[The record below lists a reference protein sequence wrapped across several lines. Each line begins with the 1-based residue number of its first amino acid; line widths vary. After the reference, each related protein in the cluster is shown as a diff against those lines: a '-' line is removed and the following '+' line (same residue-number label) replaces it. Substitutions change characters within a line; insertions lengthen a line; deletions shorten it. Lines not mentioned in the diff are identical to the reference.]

1 MADIQRSIK
10 DLWVIISGN
19 TVLKSN
25 ELVGTELTKNADQVL
40 NGILYFTEKR
50 KDPCRAPNDFHPEL
64 LTKLS
69 TLLGLDKDRS
79 YKLFCSYLVY
89 EYRGTHDDLKVTLS
103 SERNIPYILHEVWNF
118 YRTERL
124 FSLFC
129 LKHILENWQNK
140 AHPYMELFDGF
151 LESINTNE
159 VVIKKVIEQ
168 LEAVIELQAPA
179 RDTHGPYMNNALIV
193 QWVNYTLQEQ
203 CELLQIALL
212 YYKEMQPKLDD
223 IIQLLKIFQKHSF
236 GQRHLYRHLLNEAH
250 SSILDL
256 ISHLECFVLVES
268 FDLDWLHRCHL
279 ESMGKKCHFS
289 QALDRSMSCLGV
301 QGAHGPLLLAWLL
314 VRSWALPNI
323 PSGNLGQAAL
333 RSNAFGYLHAALS
346 HPAFVGNGVSLTL
359 LLCTCQKCLCPVVTR
374 TEGSYHGTYIFC
386 FVFREVL
393 AQYYLPDFQY
403 LSKYLGKN
411 VFCTALSL
419 LGSQQDNFRNASKLS
434 CLSLQK
440 LQTKLQKFRE
450 PQENKVGGR
459 LLLTRNNMEGTVFS
473 RWDNYNCRL
482 QQITPGSRMFLQ
494 PLSKNECMV
503 REPATAPD
511 THCAYT
517 VRNILALD
525 TSMCQN
531 APHPSIHTIL
541 SFVQVVPTKV
551 HAIVY
556 ELVLLLVSS
565 FEHHTLGPIGPL
577 YSLAEKLLAYPAL
590 AEDFWREGEATG
602 LGHLFPEAKRAF
614 PLNAEPLLEMA
625 ASLARAGE
633 ASAQKVIHYLQDL
646 PCFVESLDHI
656 DPQEMNTM
664 SDGSTVQLKTDH
676 FPYGTGSVI
685 LPRGTEGRLLVSE
698 GVSMIQWHVGING
711 WQVCLCEMAKP
722 RDMDQAWVRR
732 VLHITRLVRSLL
744 ESDPSLHD
752 LLAHLVDALF
762 AMLERVTTLSHPPVE
777 LLGECLRVAAVLAKQ
792 NPRVIW
798 GHLVQ
803 TGILPTLSTK
813 PKSAAQLAKGYLV
826 TGSMLSQAM
835 ASQERL
841 VGNHPVC
848 LAFLS
853 LLASVSET
861 FVETVDEDFLACLV
875 VVLRDLFPSFH
886 QWPYATAWDRD
897 VVGHRCLV
905 IFHRVLTLSP
915 AFRASTVGS
924 CEVCVYS
931 LLHGDAG
938 QALLR
943 LIIAGEASVARAI
956 ELEGSQQSE
965 DLLTSVRLCFSL
977 LNRLLLLSTG
987 SGAGASSP
995 LEQRLLVSPN
1005 QSSAACLVT
1014 SVGHFLYLRFD
1025 PRLCTLAIQ
1034 LLKRIAKLYPMS
1046 LLACLGR
1053 DAEGF
1058 RDQVLLRL
1066 GKLTEDVRLKVAIL
1080 QLLNVCIR
1088 TQPGLSQL
1096 FLSSPDGS
1104 GGSGSNDNNAQK
1116 TAELSPCLG
1125 EVLKILKMKREG
1137 VYFCPTE
1144 LHCSAME
1151 VVHTLW
1157 ACHQLRAMEVLRNDK
1172 TFWELVCFPVLSNS
1186 VLTQDPRLVAFILR
1200 TLALELFHSKS
1211 QLDPNVK
1218 SIFEKV
1224 QKNGLIK
1231 KWSKLVNSSLPHL
1244 SDMNASI
1251 TLMDAS
1257 DMSNSVTDSLA
1268 LLSGWRDLCV
1278 TLAKCQHVQLTA
1290 SEKRSILQDI
1300 LQGLMAD
1307 EALENFKINILL
1319 GDLYLVLLN
1328 QWSSASATTT
1338 PSWCSNIDK
1347 LLSMLTHGVTA
1358 VHPRLVLTVAAL
1370 LASAVRILRLKM
1382 DAGDK
1387 DLQLSHLDSWTQSLC
1402 VLLKYYSQQCIDDLK
1417 TTNLLSVRVCTSLV
1431 ILLKD
1436 VLGLS
1441 KERGSCCPLLQQ
1453 HLIVSTLC
1461 RVLHACL
1468 QVRKGNHLAHAICH
1482 LFLSLASTPQMAE
1495 VLQLCGVLEKASPY
1509 LGACYGGGDRSWL
1522 EVYRLLVQLATVML
1536 HTLRHFFIEDAH
1548 AFMVLHLD
1556 RLISCLMQVRT
1567 SPANVHEALVTCH
1580 LAYIMASLRTF
1591 RPCDQINPLTTLMQG
1606 VCSAASAAISYLC
1619 RPTLLQHLIEYK
1631 KGSPAQLRCE
1641 EESNQP
1647 RRQLSTEDVCD
1658 PSPKLTEARSKLLE
1672 LLSVCL
1678 ACCQQFSPS
1687 VAEAVSDQ
1695 SLDVDQWPPIVEV
1708 SFSTPS
1714 LEQEHHLTFGTL
1726 FQVSHLCVKFLTKSE
1741 RLAKSPGASPGVLHP
1756 ERSLVLTVLEMSLS
1770 LVLGQAILC
1779 RLQPHVP
1786 PREKQLLS
1794 RELSAEI
1801 SSVKM
1806 QVQRHLRRG
1815 GPVSPSASR
1824 TGGPQIPPDPLSE
1837 WGLVQ
1842 VFIQI
1847 VDQVFK

>member
-79 YKLFCSYLVY
+79 YELFCSYLVY

-151 LESINTNE
+151 LESINANE

-168 LEAVIELQAPA
+168 LEVVIELQAPA
-179 RDTHGPYMNNALIV
+179 RDTHGPYMTNALIA

-236 GQRHLYRHLLNEAH
+236 GQRHPYRHLLNEAH
-250 SSILDL
+250 GSMLDL
-256 ISHLECFVLVES
+256 IRTDHQLLKDNKEKLE
-268 FDLDWLHRCHL
+268 
-279 ESMGKKCHFS
+279 
-289 QALDRSMSCLGV
+289 ALDRSMSCLGV
-301 QGAHGPLLLAWLL
+301 QGVHGPLLLAWLL
-314 VRSWALPNI
+314 VRSWALPNV
-323 PSGNLGQAAL
+323 PPGNLGQVAL
-333 RSNAFGYLHAALS
+333 RSNAFGYLHNALS
-346 HPAFVGNGVSLTL
+346 HPAFVGNG
-359 LLCTCQKCLCPVVTR
+359 
-374 TEGSYHGTYIFC
+374 
-386 FVFREVL
+386 
-393 AQYYLPDFQY
+393 
-403 LSKYLGKN
+403 
-411 VFCTALSL
+411 
-419 LGSQQDNFRNASKLS
+419 
-434 CLSLQK
+434 
-440 LQTKLQKFRE
+440 
-450 PQENKVGGR
+450 
-459 LLLTRNNMEGTVFS
+459 
-473 RWDNYNCRL
+473 
-482 QQITPGSRMFLQ
+482 
-494 PLSKNECMV
+494 
-503 REPATAPD
+503 
-511 THCAYT
+511 
-517 VRNILALD
+517 
-525 TSMCQN
+525 
-531 APHPSIHTIL
+531 
-541 SFVQVVPTKV
+541 VVPTKV

-602 LGHLFPEAKRAF
+602 LGHLFAEAKRAF
-614 PLNAEPLLEMA
+614 PLNAEPLLEMT

-664 SDGSTVQLKTDH
+664 SDGSTVQLKTNH

-685 LPRGTEGRLLVSE
+685 LPRGTEGQLLVSE
-698 GVSMIQWHVGING
+698 GVSMIQWHVGVNG
-711 WQVCLCEMAKP
+711 WQICLCEMAKP
-722 RDMDQAWVRR
+722 RDMDQAWLRR

-762 AMLERVTTLSHPPVE
+762 AMLERVTTLSHPPLE

-792 NPRVIW
+792 NPRAIW

-826 TGSMLSQAM
+826 TDSMLSQAM
-835 ASQERL
+835 ASQERV

-886 QWPYATAWDRD
+886 QWPYATARDRD

-1058 RDQVLLRL
+1058 RDQALLRL

-1096 FLSSPDGS
+1096 FLSSPDSSGGS

-1218 SIFEKV
+1218 SIFERV
-1224 QKNGLIK
+1224 QKNGFIK

-1257 DMSNSVTDSLA
+1257 DMSNSVTDSVA

-1290 SEKRSILQDI
+1290 SEKHSILQDI

-1319 GDLYLVLLN
+1319 GELYLVLLN
-1328 QWSSASATTT
+1328 QWSSASDTTT

-1347 LLSMLTHGVTA
+1347 LLSMLAPGVTS
-1358 VHPRLVLTVAAL
+1358 VHPRLVLTVATL
-1370 LASAVRILRLKM
+1370 LASAVGILRLKM

-1387 DLQLSHLDSWTQSLC
+1387 DLQPFHLDSWTQSLC

-1417 TTNLLSVRVCTSLV
+1417 TTHLLSVRVCTSLV

-1441 KERGSCCPLLQQ
+1441 KEKGSCCPLLQQ

-1495 VLQLCGVLEKASPY
+1495 ALQLCGVLEKASPY

-1580 LAYIMASLRTF
+1580 LAYIMASLRTSW
-1591 RPCDQINPLTTLMQG
+1591 PCDQMNPLTTLMRG

-1641 EESNQP
+1641 EETNQP

-1708 SFSTPS
+1708 SFSSPS

-1726 FQVSHLCVKFLTKSE
+1726 FQVSHLCLKFLTKSE
-1741 RLAKSPGASPGVLHP
+1741 RLTKSPGASPGVLHP

>member
-1 MADIQRSIK
+1 MADVQRSIK
-10 DLWVIISGN
+10 DLWAIISGN

-50 KDPCRAPNDFHPEL
+50 KDACSAPTDFYPEL

-69 TLLGLDKDRS
+69 TLLGLDKNRS
-79 YKLFCSYLVY
+79 YELFCSYLVY

-129 LKHILENWQNK
+129 LKHILENWQNA
-140 AHPYMELFDGF
+140 AHPYRELFDGF

-168 LEAVIELQAPA
+168 LEAVIELHAPA
-179 RDTHGPYMNNALIV
+179 RETHGPYMTNALIA

-212 YYKEMQPKLDD
+212 YYKDMQPKLDD
-223 IIQLLKIFQKHSF
+223 IFHLLKIFQEHNF
-236 GQRHLYRHLLNEAH
+236 GQRQPCRHLLNEAH
-250 SSILDL
+250 GSILDL
-256 ISHLECFVLVES
+256 ISHLECFVLMES

-279 ESMGKKCHFS
+279 ESMTDHQLLKDSEKLK
-289 QALDRSMSCLGV
+289 ALDRSMSCLGG
-301 QGAHGPLLLAWLL
+301 QAAHGPLLLSWLL
-314 VRSWALPNI
+314 VRSWALPGV
-323 PSGNLGQAAL
+323 PLANLGQAAF
-333 RSNAFGYLHAALS
+333 RSNAFSYLHSALT
-346 HPAFVGNGVSLTL
+346 HPAFVGTG
-359 LLCTCQKCLCPVVTR
+359 
-374 TEGSYHGTYIFC
+374 
-386 FVFREVL
+386 
-393 AQYYLPDFQY
+393 
-403 LSKYLGKN
+403 
-411 VFCTALSL
+411 
-419 LGSQQDNFRNASKLS
+419 
-434 CLSLQK
+434 
-440 LQTKLQKFRE
+440 
-450 PQENKVGGR
+450 
-459 LLLTRNNMEGTVFS
+459 
-473 RWDNYNCRL
+473 
-482 QQITPGSRMFLQ
+482 
-494 PLSKNECMV
+494 
-503 REPATAPD
+503 
-511 THCAYT
+511 
-517 VRNILALD
+517 
-525 TSMCQN
+525 
-531 APHPSIHTIL
+531 
-541 SFVQVVPTKV
+541 VVPTRV

-565 FEHHTLGPIGPL
+565 FELHTLGPIAPL
-577 YSLAEKLLAYPAL
+577 YSLAEKLLAYPGL
-590 AEDFWREGEATG
+590 AQDFWEESEEQG
-602 LGHLFPEAKRAF
+602 LGHLFAEAKGEF
-614 PLNAEPLLEMA
+614 PLNAEPLLGMV

-633 ASAQKVIHYLQDL
+633 ASAQKVIHYMQDL
-646 PCFVESLDHI
+646 QCFAELLDQI
-656 DPQEMNTM
+656 GPQETVTM
-664 SDGSTVQLKTDH
+664 PDGLSVQLRTSR

-685 LPRGTEGRLLVSE
+685 LPGRTEGRLVVSE
-698 GVSMIQWHVGING
+698 GRSMVQWRVTTSG

-722 RDMDQAWVRR
+722 RDMDQAWLRR

-752 LLAHLVDALF
+752 LLAHLVDTLF
-762 AMLERVTTLSHPPVE
+762 ALLERLTTLSHPPVE
-777 LLGECLRVAAVLAKQ
+777 LLGECLRVAAVLAKR

-813 PKSAAQLAKGYLV
+813 PKTAAQLAKGYLV
-826 TGSMLSQAM
+826 TDSVLNQAM
-835 ASQERL
+835 ASQERV

-853 LLASVSET
+853 LLANVAET

-886 QWPYATAWDRD
+886 QWPYATVQDRD
-897 VVGHRCLV
+897 IVGYRCLT
-905 IFHRVLTLSP
+905 IFHRVLTLSS
-915 AFRASTVGS
+915 AFRADTVGS

-977 LNRLLLLSTG
+977 LNRLLLLSAG
-987 SGAGASSP
+987 GAGGAGSP

-1034 LLKRIAKLYPMS
+1034 LLKRVAKLYPMS

-1104 GGSGSNDNNAQK
+1104 AGSSNGNSSAQK
-1116 TAELSPCLG
+1116 TAEVSPCLG
-1125 EVLKILKMKREG
+1125 EVLKILKMKQEG
-1137 VYFCPTE
+1137 IYFCPTE

-1151 VVHTLW
+1151 VLHTLW
-1157 ACHQLRAMEVLRNDK
+1157 ACHQLRAMEVLRKDK
-1172 TFWELVCFPVLSNS
+1172 TFWELVCFPVLDDS
-1186 VLTQDPRLVAFILR
+1186 VLKQDPRLVAFILR
-1200 TLALELFHSKS
+1200 ILALELYHSKS

-1218 SIFEKV
+1218 SIFNKV
-1224 QKNGLIK
+1224 QKNDLIK
-1231 KWSKLVNSSLPHL
+1231 KWSKLVNSSLPQL

-1251 TLMDAS
+1251 SMIDTS
-1257 DMSNSVTDSLA
+1257 DISNSVTDSLA

-1278 TLAKCQHVQLTA
+1278 TLSKCHHVTLTA
-1290 SEKRSILQDI
+1290 SEKDSILQDI

-1319 GDLYLVLLN
+1319 GELYLVLLN
-1328 QWSSASATTT
+1328 QWNSASTTST
-1338 PSWCSNIDK
+1338 SSWCSNIDK
-1347 LLSMLTHGVTA
+1347 LLSMLASGITT
-1358 VHPRLVLTVAAL
+1358 VHPRLVLTVATIV
-1370 LASAVRILRLKM
+1370 ASAVGILRLKTAA
-1382 DAGDK
+1382 DDK
-1387 DLQLSHLDSWTQSLC
+1387 GLQPSHLDSWAQFLC
-1402 VLLKYYSQQCIDDLK
+1402 VLLKYYCQQCVDDLK
-1417 TTNLLSVRVCTSLV
+1417 SANLLSIRVCTSLV

-1441 KERGSCCPLLQQ
+1441 VKRSSCSPLLQQ
-1453 HLIVSTLC
+1453 HLVISMLC

-1468 QVRKGNHLAHAICH
+1468 QVRKGNYLAHAICH
-1482 LFLSLASTPQMAE
+1482 LFLSLASTHEMAE
-1495 VLQLCGVLEKASPY
+1495 ALQACGVLEKASPY
-1509 LGACYGGGDRSWL
+1509 LGACYGVDGDRSWL

-1548 AFMVLHLD
+1548 GFMVLHLG
-1556 RLISCLMQVRT
+1556 RLSSCLVQVRT
-1567 SPANVHEALVTCH
+1567 SPLNVHEALVSCH
-1580 LAYIMASLRTF
+1580 LVYMMASLRTSW
-1591 RPCDQINPLTTLMQG
+1591 PCDQMNPLATLMRG

-1631 KGSPAQLRCE
+1631 KGSPAQQC
-1641 EESNQP
+1641 SKGDSSQP
-1647 RRQLSTEDVCD
+1647 QRQLSTEDVCD

-1695 SLDVDQWPPIVEV
+1695 SLDVDQWQPIVEV
-1708 SFSTPS
+1708 SFSPPS

-1726 FQVSHLCVKFLTKSE
+1726 FQVSHLCLKFLTKSE
-1741 RLAKSPGASPGVLHP
+1741 RPAKSSGADPGVLHP
-1756 ERSLVLTVLEMSLS
+1756 ERSLILTVLEMSLS

-1801 SSVKM
+1801 SSVKA

-1815 GPVSPSASR
+1815 GPVSPGASR
-1824 TGGPQIPPDPLSE
+1824 TGGPQIPLDPLSE